1 MKASSGESA
10 KSDFVFVI
18 DATGSMWP
26 YIDAVKSNVSMFAEE
41 LNNNEVDVRF
51 SIVEFHDV
59 TCSEPT
65 VVHRFN
71 GGKIWTVSAD
81 EVVSSLASIEADGGG
96 DDPETPTE
104 AINTF
109 FNTSSGYASPFRSD
123 ASHFMFILTD
133 ADSKANTDI
142 IPAFQRWQKRLHF

>member
-1 MKASSGESA
+1 M
-10 KSDFVFVI
+10 I
-18 DATGSMWP
+18 DATGSMWG
-26 YIDAVKSNVSMFAEE
+26 YIEAVKSTLSQFSEE
-41 LNNNEVDVRF
+41 LSNNEVDVRF
-51 SIVEFHDV
+51 AVVEFRDV

-71 GGKIWTVSAD
+71 DGTIWTASAD
-81 EVVSSLASIEADGGG
+81 EVVNSLASIEADGGG

-123 ASHFMFILTD
+123 ASHFMFLLTD
-133 ADSKANTDI
+133 ADSKSE
-142 IPAFQRWQKRLHF
+142 